1 MRRFWESWKSINLKI
16 KLKFWFFFIVKKKR
30 FRDRKFLTFEILEEI
45 EHFEVC
51 KELYDEE
58 AIIDEIYQELS
69 NCVLK
74 EVEKVE
80 NFILFIFR

>member
-1 MRRFWESWKSINLKI
+1 MF
-16 KLKFWFFFIVKKKR
+16 KKR
-30 FRDRKFLTFEILEEI
+30 FRDRKFLTFELLEEI

-69 NCVLK
+69 NIVLK
-74 EVEKVE
+74 EVEKVKK
-80 NFILFIFR
+80 IIFFFVKRN

>member
-1 MRRFWESWKSINLKI
+1 M
-16 KLKFWFFFIVKKKR
+16 
-30 FRDRKFLTFEILEEI
+30 DRKFLTFEILEEI

-69 NCVLK
+69 NIVLK
-74 EVEKVE
+74 EVEKVKK
-80 NFILFIFR
+80 IIFFFVKRN